1 MHDEA
6 FWWHGYDAWEGCTVP
21 GTIVVQYHGRLDREF
36 LEYLAKRGVEVSGHQ
51 PLVLGSGD
59 VDDLLQRILGFL
71 STDTAMVSAISV
83 RRHPRRDV
91 A

>member
-1 MHDEA
+1 M
-6 FWWHGYDAWEGCTVP
+6 P
-21 GTIVVQYHGRLDREF
+21 GTIVVQYDGRLDREF
-36 LEYLAKRGVEVSGHQ
+36 LEYLAKRGVEVSGHR

-71 STDTAMVSAISV
+71 STEATMVSAISV
-83 RRHPRRDV
+83 RRHPRREV